1 MRQRCGHCRPSDI
14 DVWNFASLV
23 SGFLFGAPSWRLS
36 SRLLVRLNFPAAR
49 KTARMSDRS
58 WQQWRFRPGRTP
70 HNLCTSLIASCRGKV
85 LRVTGTVREVD
96 VSAVSASIDSDEF
109 FARGAS
115 SGAQRR
121 SAWHCVKIHN
131 HARTMNAVES
141 ANERVGSV
149 MGGYYNKHTHPN
161 ASFVLD
167 RVMLHEADVQCA
179 GSPQDE
185 ELVGVVASTFQRL
198 GLTPDL
204 CERSHR
210 RRRERQAQDA
220 ALGRADALDAASSS
234 DADSSGESA
243 VGAGGHAS
251 EALLRYEFRGDVA
264 EAAVANRARALPDM
278 SLTPGLRRAL
288 TGPGEVVKPQ
298 RLFHDL
304 QRSQADGAGD
314 RLAKWMGGEEGR
326 AWLIQR
332 ETRLRA
338 HLPRGIKP

>member
-1 MRQRCGHCRPSDI
+1 MS
-14 DVWNFASLV
+14 
-23 SGFLFGAPSWRLS
+23 
-36 SRLLVRLNFPAAR
+36 AA
-49 KTARMSDRS
+49 
-58 WQQWRFRPGRTP
+58 
-70 HNLCTSLIASCRGKV
+70 
-85 LRVTGTVREVD
+85 
-96 VSAVSASIDSDEF
+96 IDSDEF
-109 FARGAS
+109 FARGAPS
-115 SGAQRR
+115 AAVRR

-149 MGGYYNKHTHPN
+149 MGTYYNRRVHPN
-161 ASFVLD
+161 ASLVLD
-167 RVMLHEADVQCA
+167 RTMLHEADVQCA

-251 EALLRYEFRGDVA
+251 TGWQSGWKARKAARG
-264 EAAVANRARALPDM
+264 
-278 SLTPGLRRAL
+278 
-288 TGPGEVVKPQ
+288 
-298 RLFHDL
+298 
-304 QRSQADGAGD
+304 
-314 RLAKWMGGEEGR
+314 
-326 AWLIQR
+326 
-332 ETRLRA
+332 
-338 HLPRGIKP
+338 